1 MHRFCFLAKRCRS
14 DYREEIGTTPLHTE
28 KPSRRGLPPARFFG
42 TRTCRAFFYRTISL
56 FGPVV
61 VWFLM
66 TRSMS
71 TMSTSVMSPITVFFT
86 DAMAS
91 P

>member
-1 MHRFCFLAKRCRS
+1 MNRFCFLAKRYRS
-14 DYREEIGTTPLHTE
+14 DYREEIGTTPLQT
-28 KPSRRGLPPARFFG
+28 KNRAGGGAPSCSVFRYADVPRV
-42 TRTCRAFFYRTISL
+42 FYRTISL

-71 TMSTSVMSPITVFFT
+71 TISTSVMSPITVFFT